1 MKLQEIKLQ
10 EIRACGMQTQQSTFQ
25 KRKLQGIRFQGSK
38 FLETIKSWCMGLLL
52 VCLLLWGTTLHAAV
66 PAAWKDGGFSIN
78 SNGMTVR
85 GVLDEFSRTYGVRLQ
100 MTGEGERL
108 VKGRIKADN
117 GVDFLNR
124 LSGSYKFRWF
134 VYNESL
140 YVVPA
145 SDNTSSRMQVGENAV
160 QDAKN
165 ALVGLGL
172 FDERFGW
179 GELPDEGVV
188 IVSGPRAYVDL
199 ARDILMP
206 TGKKERL
213 RGRQVM
219 LFRLKYASA
228 MDRVINS
235 RGKSETIPG
244 IKTILSNLM
253 LGAHGGEKVTGT
265 GGFDAGS
272 NKRTRTGKNGRGD
285 TREVPQDSG
294 NGNNRNDNFLPLF
307 AAPGGNGRNNLMS
320 SGGGEDSGGNADS
333 ESKHLPPRIEAD
345 PTLNA
350 IMIYDDVAKRD
361 IYESLIAQL
370 DVKPQQVEIEA
381 LIVDIDRS
389 RLAEMGVE
397 WGVRAGAVN
406 TTVNGTTTQS
416 SGTDLPLPGAT
427 LLISDA
433 ARFYARL
440 KAMESN
446 GEARVLATPTV
457 LTLDNVA
464 AVLDLSQS
472 AYVSLIG
479 ERVADMSDITAGTM
493 LRVIPRIIDDGGNTR
508 IRLEVDIEDGSLNN
522 NNDNSSSSSNRSNNG
537 GTISTSVTR
546 STINTQAIIDAQQ
559 TLMIGGYRAESLI
572 RNRQKVPLLGDLPVV
587 GGLFRSESKSNSTR
601 ERLFLITPRI
611 TGFDG
616 TRVALNTPAKGK
628 TPAVVPGAPAPA
640 AAAMAP
646 GMPAAP
652 VPRPTT
658 APQNLPA
665 PADAATSSSTP
676 PAMLPLP
683 ANPPP
688 SLPRSGAAAPAAT
701 PAPSAD
707 TATAVAGGGGSLMGV
722 RLPLR
727 KARSSC
733 AKPAGAGMFG
743 NPST

>member
-1 MKLQEIKLQ
+1 MNV
-10 EIRACGMQTQQSTFQ
+10 R
-25 KRKLQGIRFQGSK
+25 
-38 FLETIKSWCMGLLL
+38 ETIKSWGIGMLLA
-52 VCLLLWGTTLHAAV
+52 VLLLWGTTLHAAV

-78 SNGMTVR
+78 ANGLTVR

-100 MTGEGERL
+100 MSADGGQII
-108 VKGRIKADN
+108 KGRVKADN
-117 GVDFLNR
+117 GVEFLNR
-124 LSGSYKFRWF
+124 LTGSYKMRWF
-134 VYNESL
+134 VYNDTL
-140 YVVPA
+140 YVVP
-145 SDNTSSRMQVGENAV
+145 STDNTSSRMQVGDDAV
-160 QDAKN
+160 MDAKA

-199 ARDILMP
+199 VREVLMP
-206 TGKKERL
+206 TGKKEKL

-219 LFRLKYASA
+219 LFRLTYATA
-228 MDRVINS
+228 NDRVINS
-235 RGKSETIPG
+235 RGKAETIPG
-244 IKTILSNLM
+244 IKTILTNLLM
-253 LGAHGGEKVTGT
+253 GAHGGEKLTGSSNR
-265 GGFDAGS
+265 FDADS
-272 NKRTRTGKNGRGD
+272 RKRSRTGKISRSESSEGNPG
-285 TREVPQDSG
+285 SG
-294 NGNNRNDNFLPLF
+294 ERFSPLF
-307 AAPGGNGRNNLMS
+307 AAPGSNGRNNLMAPGAS
-320 SGGGEDSGGNADS
+320 QGDYDNGAGAGNGQEGEGKNQ
-333 ESKHLPPRIEAD
+333 PPRIEAD

-350 IMIYDDVAKRD
+350 IMIYDDIAKKEM
-361 IYESLIAQL
+361 YASLIAQL

-397 WGVRAGAVN
+397 WGVRAGVVD
-406 TTVNGTTTQS
+406 TVVNGTTTQS
-416 SGTDLPLPGAT
+416 RGTNLPLPGAT

-472 AYVSLIG
+472 AYVSMIG

-493 LRVIPRIIDDGGNTR
+493 LRVIPRIINDGGHTR
-508 IRLEVDIEDGSLNN
+508 VRMEVDIEDGSLNN
-522 NNDNSSSSSNRSNNG
+522 NDTNTSTTTNG
-537 GTISTSVTR
+537 SGSTNIAASVTR

-572 RNRQKVPLLGDLPVV
+572 RNKQKVPVLGDLPLV

-611 TGFDG
+611 TSFDG
-616 TRVALNTPAKGK
+616 TRLASNTAARGKAGAAPANPMPPTAPPSAPGMPPIPV
-628 TPAVVPGAPAPA
+628 PAPVNSSQILPAPA
-640 AAAMAP
+640 A
-646 GMPAAP
+646 
-652 VPRPTT
+652 
-658 APQNLPA
+658 
-665 PADAATSSSTP
+665 AATSSSTP

-683 ANPPP
+683 ANPPASSTQSATEEP
-688 SLPRSGAAAPAAT
+688 ALASTAPA
-701 PAPSAD
+701 
-707 TATAVAGGGGSLMGV
+707 GGSLMGV

-727 KARSSC
+727 KTKNRC
-733 AKPAGAGMFG
+733 VRPGGIVG
-743 NPST
+743 IL

>member
-1 MKLQEIKLQ
+1 MKLH
-10 EIRACGMQTQQSTFQ
+10 
-25 KRKLQGIRFQGSK
+25 
-38 FLETIKSWCMGLLL
+38 ETIKSWCLSLAL
-52 VCLLLWGTTLHAAV
+52 VGLLLWGTTLHAAV
-66 PAAWKDGGFSIN
+66 PPSWKDGGFSIN
-78 SNGMTVR
+78 ANGMTVR
-85 GVLDEFSRTYGVRLQ
+85 GVLEDFSRTYGVRLQ
-100 MTGEGERL
+100 MTSDGGL
-108 VKGRIKADN
+108 VKSRLKGDN

-124 LSGSYKFRWF
+124 LSGQYKFRWF
-134 VYNESL
+134 VYSDTL
-140 YVVPA
+140 YVVPT
-145 SDNTSSRMQVGENAV
+145 SDNTSARLQVGENAV

-199 ARDILMP
+199 AREVLMP
-206 TGKKERL
+206 DGKKERL

-244 IKTILSNLM
+244 IKSILSNLM
-253 LGAHGGEKVTGT
+253 LGGGHSSEKLTGP
-265 GGFDAGS
+265 GKFDAAS
-272 NKRTRTGKNGRGD
+272 TKRSRTGKNGRGEA
-285 TREVPQDSG
+285 REVAQEGS
-294 NGNNRNDNFLPLF
+294 NNRFVPLF
-307 AAPGGNGRNNLMS
+307 SAPGADGRNNLTS
-320 SGGGEDSGGNADS
+320 QVEVEDQGGGGHGS
-333 ESKHLPPRIEAD
+333 EGETKQPPRIEAD

-350 IMIYDDVAKRD
+350 IMIYDDIAKKD
-361 IYESLIAQL
+361 IYQSLINQL
-370 DVKPQQVEIEA
+370 DVKPQQIEIEA

-389 RLAEMGVE
+389 KLAEMGVE
-397 WGVRAGAVN
+397 WGARAGVVN

-472 AYVSLIG
+472 AYVSLVG

-493 LRVIPRIIDDGGNTR
+493 LRVIPRIINDAGDTR
-508 IRLEVDIEDGSLNN
+508 VRLEVDIEDGSLNN
-522 NNDNSSSSSNRSNNG
+522 DSNSSGSSNSNNNNG
-537 GTISTSVTR
+537 SGTIAASVTR

-572 RNRQKVPLLGDLPVV
+572 RNKQKVPVLGDLPVL
-587 GGLFRSESKSNSTR
+587 GGLFRSESRSNSTR

-616 TRVALNTPAKGK
+616 TRMAMNNPRGK
-628 TPAVVPGAPAPA
+628 A
-640 AAAMAP
+640 
-646 GMPAAP
+646 
-652 VPRPTT
+652 
-658 APQNLPA
+658 
-665 PADAATSSSTP
+665 
-676 PAMLPLP
+676 
-683 ANPPP
+683 
-688 SLPRSGAAAPAAT
+688 AAT
-701 PAPSAD
+701 PAPAPVPAAPTGMPAVPVPGPTTGPTPGAQALPPPAGASTTPPALLPLPASAPGGASKPQASEAAP
-707 TATAVAGGGGSLMGV
+707 TAEPQLASSAPQDGSLMGV
-722 RLPLR
+722 HLPLR
-727 KARSSC
+727 RTKNRCARPGSV
-733 AKPAGAGMFG
+733 GMM
-743 NPST
+743 

>member
-1 MKLQEIKLQ
+1 MNV
-10 EIRACGMQTQQSTFQ
+10 R
-25 KRKLQGIRFQGSK
+25 
-38 FLETIKSWCMGLLL
+38 ETIKSWGIGMALA
-52 VCLLLWGTTLHAAV
+52 VLLLWGTTLHAAV

-78 SNGMTVR
+78 ANGLTVR

-100 MTGEGERL
+100 MSADGGQII
-108 VKGRIKADN
+108 KGRIKADN
-117 GVDFLNR
+117 GVEFLNR
-124 LSGSYKFRWF
+124 LTGSYKMRWF
-134 VYNESL
+134 VYNDTL
-140 YVVPA
+140 YVVP
-145 SDNTSSRMQVGENAV
+145 STDNTSSRMQVGDDAV
-160 QDAKN
+160 MDAKA

-199 ARDILMP
+199 AREVLLP
-206 TGKKERL
+206 TGKKEKL

-219 LFRLKYASA
+219 LFRLTYATA
-228 MDRVINS
+228 NDRVINS
-235 RGKSETIPG
+235 RGKAETIPG
-244 IKTILSNLM
+244 IKTILTNLLMGAQGAEKLTGNSSNR
-253 LGAHGGEKVTGT
+253 
-265 GGFDAGS
+265 FDVDS
-272 NKRTRTGKNGRGD
+272 RKRSRTGKIARG
-285 TREVPQDSG
+285 ESGESNAG
-294 NGNNRNDNFLPLF
+294 NGERFSPLF
-307 AAPGGNGRNNLMS
+307 AAPGSNGRNNLMAPGAS
-320 SGGGEDSGGNADS
+320 QAAQGDYDNGAGAGNGQEGDA
-333 ESKHLPPRIEAD
+333 KHQPPRIEAD

-350 IMIYDDVAKRD
+350 IMIYDDIAKKD
-361 IYESLIAQL
+361 MYASLIAQL

-397 WGVRAGAVN
+397 WGVRAGAFD
-406 TTVNGTTTQS
+406 TMVNGTTTQS

-472 AYVSLIG
+472 AYVSMIG

-493 LRVIPRIIDDGGNTR
+493 LRVIPRIINDGGHTR
-508 IRLEVDIEDGSLNN
+508 VRMEVDIEDGSLNN
-522 NNDNSSSSSNRSNNG
+522 TDSNTSTTTNG
-537 GTISTSVTR
+537 SGSTNIAANVTR

-572 RNRQKVPLLGDLPVV
+572 RNKQKVPVLGDLPLV
-587 GGLFRSESKSNSTR
+587 GGLFRSESRSNSTR

-611 TGFDG
+611 TSFDG
-616 TRVALNTPAKGK
+616 TRLASNTPARGK
-628 TPAVVPGAPAPA
+628 AGATPAGQTPPTAPAS
-640 AAAMAP
+640 AP
-646 GMPAAP
+646 GMPPIP
-652 VPRPTT
+652 VPGPVNSS
-658 APQNLPA
+658 QILPA
-665 PADAATSSSTP
+665 PAGAATSSSTP

-683 ANPPP
+683 ASPPASTTQSATDEP
-688 SLPRSGAAAPAAT
+688 ALASAAPA
-701 PAPSAD
+701 
-707 TATAVAGGGGSLMGV
+707 GGSLMGV

-727 KARSSC
+727 KTKNRC
-733 AKPAGAGMFG
+733 VRPGGMVG
-743 NPST
+743 IL

>member
-1 MKLQEIKLQ
+1 MKL
-10 EIRACGMQTQQSTFQ
+10 R
-25 KRKLQGIRFQGSK
+25 
-38 FLETIKSWCMGLLL
+38 ETIKSWCMALLL
-52 VCLLLWGTTLHAAV
+52 TFLLLWGTTLHAAV

-85 GVLDEFSRTYGVRLQ
+85 GVLDEFTRTYGVRLQ
-100 MTGEGERL
+100 LSAEGERL

-134 VYNESL
+134 VYNDTL

-145 SDNTSSRMQVGENAV
+145 NDNTSARMQVGENAV
-160 QDAKN
+160 QDAKM

-199 ARDILMP
+199 ARDVLMP
-206 TGKKERL
+206 AGKKERL

-253 LGAHGGEKVTGT
+253 LGAHGGEKVTGP
-265 GGFDAGS
+265 GGFEAGS
-272 NKRTRTGKNGRGD
+272 NKRSRTGKNGRGD
-285 TREVPQDSG
+285 TREVSQDGGSD
-294 NGNNRNDNFLPLF
+294 RFVPLF
-307 AAPGGNGRNNLMS
+307 AAPGGDGRNTVMS
-320 SGGGEDSGGNADS
+320 PGAREEVGSNNDT
-333 ESKHLPPRIEAD
+333 ESKHVPPRIEAD

-350 IMIYDDVAKRD
+350 IMIYDDIAKKD

-406 TTVNGTTTQS
+406 TTVNGTTAQS

-522 NNDNSSSSSNRSNNG
+522 NNDSSSSSSNRSNNG

-616 TRVALNTPAKGK
+616 TRVALNTPAKGGK
-628 TPAVVPGAPAPA
+628 SPAVAPA
-640 AAAMAP
+640 ATALPTAP
-646 GMPAAP
+646 GMPATP
-652 VPRPTT
+652 VPQPTPM
-658 APQNLPA
+658 PQNLPA
-665 PADAATSSSTP
+665 PAGAATSSSATP
-676 PAMLPLP
+676 PALLPLP

-688 SLPRSGAAAPAAT
+688 SLPRPGSVAPVSA
-701 PAPSAD
+701 PAPSAE
-707 TATAVAGGGGSLMGV
+707 TAATMTADSGSLMGV

-727 KARSSC
+727 KTRSSC
-733 AKPAGAGMFG
+733 AKPAGIGVLHS
-743 NPST
+743 PST

>member
-1 MKLQEIKLQ
+1 MKLHD
-10 EIRACGMQTQQSTFQ
+10 
-25 KRKLQGIRFQGSK
+25 
-38 FLETIKSWCMGLLL
+38 TIKSWCLGLAL
-52 VCLLLWGTTLHAAV
+52 VGLLLWGTTLHAAV
-66 PAAWKDGGFSIN
+66 PPSWKDGGFSIN
-78 SNGMTVR
+78 ANGMTVR
-85 GVLDEFSRTYGVRLQ
+85 GVLEDFSRTYGVRLQ
-100 MTGEGERL
+100 MSSDGGL
-108 VKGRIKADN
+108 VKSRLKGDN

-124 LSGSYKFRWF
+124 LSGQYKFRWF
-134 VYNESL
+134 VYNDTL
-140 YVVPA
+140 YVVPT
-145 SDNTSSRMQVGENAV
+145 SDNTSARLQVGENAV

-199 ARDILMP
+199 AREVLMP
-206 TGKKERL
+206 DGKKERL

-253 LGAHGGEKVTGT
+253 LGGGHSSEKLTGP
-265 GGFDAGS
+265 GKFDAAS
-272 NKRTRTGKNGRGD
+272 TKRSRTGKNGRGEA
-285 TREVPQDSG
+285 REVAQEGST
-294 NGNNRNDNFLPLF
+294 NRFVPLF
-307 AAPGGNGRNNLMS
+307 SAPGADGRNNITNQVEADDQG
-320 SGGGEDSGGNADS
+320 SGSHGSEGET
-333 ESKHLPPRIEAD
+333 KQPPRIEAD

-350 IMIYDDVAKRD
+350 IMIYDDIAKKD
-361 IYESLIAQL
+361 IYQSLINQL
-370 DVKPQQVEIEA
+370 DVKPQQIEIEA

-397 WGVRAGAVN
+397 WGARAGVVN

-472 AYVSLIG
+472 AYVSLVG

-493 LRVIPRIIDDGGNTR
+493 LRVIPRIINDAGDTR
-508 IRLEVDIEDGSLNN
+508 VRLEVDIEDGSLNN
-522 NNDNSSSSSNRSNNG
+522 DSNSSNSSNSNNNG
-537 GTISTSVTR
+537 SGTIAASVTR

-572 RNRQKVPLLGDLPVV
+572 RNKQKVPVLGDLPVV
-587 GGLFRSESKSNSTR
+587 GGLFRSESRSNSTR

-616 TRVALNTPAKGK
+616 TRMAMNNPRGK
-628 TPAVVPGAPAPA
+628 A
-640 AAAMAP
+640 
-646 GMPAAP
+646 
-652 VPRPTT
+652 
-658 APQNLPA
+658 
-665 PADAATSSSTP
+665 
-676 PAMLPLP
+676 
-683 ANPPP
+683 
-688 SLPRSGAAAPAAT
+688 AAT
-701 PAPSAD
+701 PAPAPAPGPAAPTGMPAVPVPGPITGPTPGAQALPPPAGASTTPPALLPLPASTPGGAGKPQASEAPPTAEPQLASSAPQD
-707 TATAVAGGGGSLMGV
+707 GSLMGV
-722 RLPLR
+722 HLPLR
-727 KARSSC
+727 RTKNRCARPGSV
-733 AKPAGAGMFG
+733 GMM
-743 NPST
+743 